1 MSRRARPAQSTV
13 PVRVSIRGD
22 PGRGRGYGRPRP
34 VAVGGCS
41 LLWGRNNPIYTST
54 LTQATR
60 GEAGGQ
66 CYLSLINLAV
76 RSGGRG
82 LLSTREG
89 RPFALSRVAQKHDM
103 RAGTTMDAHSPETD
117 NNNNLR
123 KKETTKVIAVAEAG
137 GRARRRT
144 ASNTGG
150 KSGRRATW
158 HTSPNR

>member
-1 MSRRARPAQSTV
+1 M
-13 PVRVSIRGD
+13 
-22 PGRGRGYGRPRP
+22 
-34 VAVGGCS
+34 
-41 LLWGRNNPIYTST
+41 
-54 LTQATR
+54 
-60 GEAGGQ
+60 

-158 HTSPNR
+158 HTSQNR